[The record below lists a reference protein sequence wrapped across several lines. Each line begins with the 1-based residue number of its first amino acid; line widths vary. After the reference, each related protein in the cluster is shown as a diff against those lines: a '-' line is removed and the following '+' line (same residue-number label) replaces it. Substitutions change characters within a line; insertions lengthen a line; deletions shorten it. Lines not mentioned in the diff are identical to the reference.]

1 MTDRKMTIFYLFTD
15 KIDEALD
22 DAENTER
29 MVNQIL
35 CRTFTCQK
43 GHDKAL
49 LPTGSEVIIPF
60 YLIN

>member
-1 MTDRKMTIFYLFTD
+1 MFYLFTD

-22 DAENTER
+22 NAENTER

>member
-1 MTDRKMTIFYLFTD
+1 MTTFYLSTD
-15 KIDEALD
+15 KIDDVLDEAQ
-22 DAENTER
+22 NTER

-49 LPTGSEVIIPF
+49 LPTDCEVIVPF
-60 YLIN
+60 DLIN

>member
-1 MTDRKMTIFYLFTD
+1 MTIFYLFTD
-15 KIDEALD
+15 KIDEVLD

-29 MVNQIL
+29 MVDQIL

-60 YLIN
+60 YLIS